1 MKSCYDNLP
10 DGYHELLT
18 VDLQKN
24 KRVALLVNG
33 LALLI
38 AILMVLLGAYLV
50 PFGMAL
56 RYIDPLSLLALFA
69 AIVVY
74 MLLHELTHGICMKLY
89 GSGKVRYGF
98 TGLYAFAGSGS
109 YFARGPYI
117 VIALAPVIVLGVVL
131 LALNFV
137 FSSGAAFWCVYIV
150 QITNISGAAG
160 DMYVTGKFLKLPRDI
175 LVHDSGVSMT
185 VYAK

>member
-1 MKSCYDNLP
+1 MRSCYDSLP
-10 DGYHELLT
+10 DGYHKLLT

-24 KRVALLVNG
+24 KRLALLING

-38 AILMVLLGAYLV
+38 ALLMVFLGAYLV
-50 PFGMAL
+50 PLGTAV
-56 RYIDPLSLLALFA
+56 RDIHPLHLLALFA
-69 AIVVY
+69 SIVVY

-117 VIALAPVIVLGVVL
+117 VIALAPVIVLGAVL

-137 FSSGAAFWCVYIV
+137 FSTGAAFWFIYIV

-160 DMYVTGKFLKLPRDI
+160 DIYVTAKFLKLPRDI
-175 LVHDSGVSMT
+175 LIHDSGVSMT